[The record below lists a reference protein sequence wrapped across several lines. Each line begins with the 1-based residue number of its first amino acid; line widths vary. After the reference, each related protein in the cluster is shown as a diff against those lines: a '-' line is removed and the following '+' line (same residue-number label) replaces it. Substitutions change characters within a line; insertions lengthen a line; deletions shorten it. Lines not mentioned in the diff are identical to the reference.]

1 MCARSSWV
9 GCQAGRWGSTRG
21 GIPTGSTGFYRG
33 VIIMRWTEWQAVA
46 EDESLW
52 IDHEEK
58 GLLKAEYL
66 DGYVLRLWF
75 EEELDVSIY
84 ELDFE
89 SLLME
94 GGPESVFELLKDKER
109 FQRVRGDYA
118 LIWPNPDTGAYDEQA
133 IDLAPECVRF
143 FCEHYGKQ
151 LKEPQK
157 KQVA

>member
-1 MCARSSWV
+1 MRCRRSALLTQWP
-9 GCQAGRWGSTRG
+9 QAA
-21 GIPTGSTGFYRG
+21 G
-33 VIIMRWTEWQAVA
+33 VAHVHVRF
-46 EDESLW
+46 
-52 IDHEEK
+52 EEK

-89 SLLME
+89 PLLME
-94 GGPESVFELLKDKER
+94 ANPGSVFELLKDKGR
-109 FQRVRGDYA
+109 FQKVRGDYA
-118 LIWPNPDTGAYDEQA
+118 LIWPHPDTGAYDEQV

-151 LKEPQK
+151 LKEPQE